1 MKSWSAKIIFLG
13 LVSVVLFGL
22 LLRSQWVT
30 EPLKVSG
37 FIEAD
42 EIRLGSRVGGRVRKV
57 HIEEGQEIPAG
68 TLLVELEPFDF
79 QERRAEADARREEQ
93 AARYRQIKDGFR
105 EEEIAAAEARY
116 RQLKAVLA
124 KLEKGPRQ
132 QEIDAAQ
139 AELDS
144 ATAALKLETDQYQ
157 TAKSLRD
164 SGVITKEEFDR
175 TERELESATAQR
187 NVRQEQLKLLQAGT
201 REEDI
206 ESARAQLAE
215 AEAEWK
221 LRQKGYRQEEID
233 QAYAAMLAAEHA
245 VAIIDQQIAELKVTS
260 PVSGTVQAV
269 DLQPGDLV
277 SANAPTLT
285 LLDTSHLWVRAYV
298 PENQLDLKVG
308 QKVKITVD
316 SYPNESFTGEVS
328 FVARQA
334 EFTPRNVQTP
344 EERSKQVFRI
354 KVMLTNGQ
362 DRLRP
367 GMGADVW
374 LEP

>member
-1 MKSWSAKIIFLG
+1 MKSWTTKIIFLG
-13 LVSVVLFGL
+13 LVAVVLVAL
-22 LLRSQWVT
+22 LLRSQWIA

-42 EIRLGSRVGGRVRKV
+42 EIRLGSRVGGRVREV
-57 HIEEGQEIPAG
+57 HIEEGQEITAG

-79 QERRAEADARREEQ
+79 QERRAEADARREQQ

-105 EEEIAAAEARY
+105 EEEIAAANARY
-116 RQLKAVLA
+116 RQLTSVLK

-132 QEIDAAQ
+132 QEIAAAQ

-144 ATAALKLETDQYQ
+144 ATAALNLEQNQYQ
-157 TAKSLRD
+157 IAQSLNA

-175 TERELESATAQR
+175 AERELEAATAQQ
-187 NVRQEQLKLLQAGT
+187 NVRQEQLKLLKAGT

-206 ESARAQLAE
+206 ESARAQVEE

-221 LRQKGYRQEEID
+221 LRQKGSRQEEID
-233 QAYAAMLAAEHA
+233 QAYAAMLAAQHA
-245 VAIIDQQIAELKVTS
+245 VAVIDQQIAELKVTS

-298 PENQLDLKVG
+298 PENQLDLSLG

-316 SYPNESFTGEVS
+316 SYPGESFTGEITFVS
-328 FVARQA
+328 RAA

-354 KVMLTNGQ
+354 KVTLTDGQ